1 MGAAGGLLLVA
12 VLALAVAPQ
21 NVAPF
26 SLPIGLPVALSD
38 PARALCCTRVLLTR
52 VQMDAEQVRTSSGF
66 SSQPPCGTAARCR
79 FSAPRIG
86 CRRAPTAAY
95 QYRLGSTGGE
105 SMDFDFESAAEDSSE
120 DGLDTAQLQEKML
133 NNLRDEAVQ
142 YQDVPMLRAQM
153 QKHVLSRDSLSEVIS
168 SILASKISSSDLS
181 EAQVFEV
188 LVTVM
193 RGHPQLQVN
202 AVKDLEWCR
211 EVDPATIGYLQP
223 LLYFKGVQVI
233 CIFIKMYNFF

>member
-1 MGAAGGLLLVA
+1 
-12 VLALAVAPQ
+12 
-21 NVAPF
+21 
-26 SLPIGLPVALSD
+26 
-38 PARALCCTRVLLTR
+38 
-52 VQMDAEQVRTSSGF
+52 
-66 SSQPPCGTAARCR
+66 
-79 FSAPRIG
+79 
-86 CRRAPTAAY
+86 
-95 QYRLGSTGGE
+95 
-105 SMDFDFESAAEDSSE
+105 MDFDFESAAEDSSE
-120 DGLDTAQLQEKML
+120 DGLDTAQLQEQMM

-142 YQDVPMLRAQM
+142 FQDVPMLRAQM

>member
-1 MGAAGGLLLVA
+1 
-12 VLALAVAPQ
+12 
-21 NVAPF
+21 
-26 SLPIGLPVALSD
+26 
-38 PARALCCTRVLLTR
+38 
-52 VQMDAEQVRTSSGF
+52 MDAEQVWETRGL

-79 FSAPRIG
+79 LSAPRIG
-86 CRRAPTAAY
+86 CRRAPAAAY

-105 SMDFDFESAAEDSSE
+105 SMEFDFESAAEDSSD
-120 DGLDTAQLQEKML
+120 DGLDTAQLQEQMM

-142 YQDVPMLRAQM
+142 FQDVPMLRAQM

-188 LVTVM
+188 LITVM
-193 RGHPQLQVN
+193 RRHPQLQVN

-233 CIFIKMYNFF
+233 CIFIYIYIYFKKNYYVCVTICKI

>member
-1 MGAAGGLLLVA
+1 
-12 VLALAVAPQ
+12 
-21 NVAPF
+21 
-26 SLPIGLPVALSD
+26 
-38 PARALCCTRVLLTR
+38 
-52 VQMDAEQVRTSSGF
+52 
-66 SSQPPCGTAARCR
+66 
-79 FSAPRIG
+79 
-86 CRRAPTAAY
+86 
-95 QYRLGSTGGE
+95 
-105 SMDFDFESAAEDSSE
+105 MDFDFESAAEDSSE

-142 YQDVPMLRAQM
+142 FQDVPMLRAQM

>member
-1 MGAAGGLLLVA
+1 M
-12 VLALAVAPQ
+12 
-21 NVAPF
+21 
-26 SLPIGLPVALSD
+26 
-38 PARALCCTRVLLTR
+38 
-52 VQMDAEQVRTSSGF
+52 E
-66 SSQPPCGTAARCR
+66 
-79 FSAPRIG
+79 
-86 CRRAPTAAY
+86 
-95 QYRLGSTGGE
+95 
-105 SMDFDFESAAEDSSE
+105 FDFESAAEDSSE

-142 YQDVPMLRAQM
+142 FQDVPMLRAQM

-188 LVTVM
+188 LITVM
-193 RGHPQLQVN
+193 RRHPQLQVN

-233 CIFIKMYNFF
+233 CIFIYIYIYIYIYI

>member
-1 MGAAGGLLLVA
+1 M
-12 VLALAVAPQ
+12 
-21 NVAPF
+21 
-26 SLPIGLPVALSD
+26 
-38 PARALCCTRVLLTR
+38 
-52 VQMDAEQVRTSSGF
+52 E
-66 SSQPPCGTAARCR
+66 
-79 FSAPRIG
+79 
-86 CRRAPTAAY
+86 
-95 QYRLGSTGGE
+95 
-105 SMDFDFESAAEDSSE
+105 FDFESAAEDSSE
-120 DGLDTAQLQEKML
+120 DGLDTAQLQEQMM

-142 YQDVPMLRAQM
+142 FQDVPMLRAQM

-188 LVTVM
+188 LITVM
-193 RGHPQLQVN
+193 RRHPQLQVN

>member
-1 MGAAGGLLLVA
+1 M
-12 VLALAVAPQ
+12 
-21 NVAPF
+21 
-26 SLPIGLPVALSD
+26 
-38 PARALCCTRVLLTR
+38 
-52 VQMDAEQVRTSSGF
+52 E
-66 SSQPPCGTAARCR
+66 
-79 FSAPRIG
+79 
-86 CRRAPTAAY
+86 
-95 QYRLGSTGGE
+95 
-105 SMDFDFESAAEDSSE
+105 FDFESAAEDSSE
-120 DGLDTAQLQEKML
+120 DGLDTAQLQEQMM